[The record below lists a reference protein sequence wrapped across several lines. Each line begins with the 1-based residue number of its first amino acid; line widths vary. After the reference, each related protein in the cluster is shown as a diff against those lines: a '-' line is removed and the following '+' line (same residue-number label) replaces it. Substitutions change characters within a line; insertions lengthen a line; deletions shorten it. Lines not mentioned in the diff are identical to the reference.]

1 MVEEKI
7 TDSQLIEVFDLIK
20 GPFGKNRVFINIDDF
35 KRAVIQYK
43 PACLKDE
50 LEIRKVGGD
59 GDGVSQFNH
68 LLEDLFRNI
77 CESVSPVLDVD
88 EMT

>member
-1 MVEEKI
+1 MVEEQL

-43 PACLKDE
+43 PACLKD
-50 LEIRKVGGD
+50 
-59 GDGVSQFNH
+59 
-68 LLEDLFRNI
+68 
-77 CESVSPVLDVD
+77 
-88 EMT
+88 